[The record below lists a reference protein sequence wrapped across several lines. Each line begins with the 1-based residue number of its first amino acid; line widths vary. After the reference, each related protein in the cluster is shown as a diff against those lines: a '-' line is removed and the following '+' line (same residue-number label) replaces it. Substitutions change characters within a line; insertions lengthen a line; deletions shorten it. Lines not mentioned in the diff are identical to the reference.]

1 MRPVGA
7 TQDGGHGAPY
17 GGRHE
22 PMTASSG
29 MRHPLQLVRL
39 LQLAS
44 PTLPV
49 GAYSYSQGL
58 ESAVASG
65 TVCDERSAAAWI
77 DDALTLAIT
86 RFEGPMLM
94 RMLAAAERREA
105 EALQRLNTVF
115 LASRETAELRAET
128 VQMGRSLCRLLAELE
143 STRALV
149 PLLDPLREPAYP
161 CAWACAAVAFELP
174 HDEAYAGYLWSWAEN
189 QVMAA
194 IKLVPLGQSAGQR
207 MLAQLALRITS
218 LAAADCGDEMPV
230 NFAPGLAIA
239 SSMHESQ
246 YSRLFRS

>member
-1 MRPVGA
+1 
-7 TQDGGHGAPY
+7 
-17 GGRHE
+17 
-22 PMTASSG
+22 MT
-29 MRHPLQLVRL
+29 RNRLQLLRL

-58 ESAVASG
+58 ESAVANG
-65 TVCDERSAAAWI
+65 TVFDETSAAAWI
-77 DDALTLAIT
+77 DDALTLVIT
-86 RFEGPMLM
+86 RFEGPMFLQ
-94 RMLAAAERREA
+94 MLAAVESRAITE
-105 EALQRLNTVF
+105 LHRLNALF

-128 VQMGRSLCRLLAELE
+128 IQMGRSLCRLLRELE
-143 STRALV
+143 CTRALA
-149 PLLDPLREPAYP
+149 PLLDPLREPSYP

-174 HDEAYAGYLWSWAEN
+174 HADAYTGYLWSWAEN

-207 MLAQLALRITS
+207 LLAS
-218 LAAADCGDEMPV
+218 LASRVADLVSRNDSEDMLT

-239 SSMHESQ
+239 SSMHETQ